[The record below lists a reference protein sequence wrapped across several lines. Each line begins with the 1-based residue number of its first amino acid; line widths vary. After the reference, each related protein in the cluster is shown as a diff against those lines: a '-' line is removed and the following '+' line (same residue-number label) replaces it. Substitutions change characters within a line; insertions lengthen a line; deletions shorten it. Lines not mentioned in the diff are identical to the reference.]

1 MTAPALYRTRI
12 RHVRRTPLRHAFAY
26 RGYSWFVDLD
36 DLPRLPVWL
45 RPFARFDGRDH
56 FGGTGSLRAGLDD
69 VLTGAGLDPGAWRVT
84 ALLMPRSLGYVFN
97 PLSVYWCHDRDGAL
111 RCVVAEVHN
120 TYGGRHPYVLFPDG
134 DGRAEAAKEFYVSP
148 FNAVDGVYTLRVPE
162 PDDRLAVSVTLHRDG
177 HAPFVASMQ
186 GRRTPATAVRVAG
199 AVLRSPLAPQLVAAR
214 IRVQGVAL
222 WLRGL
227 PVVPRPT
234 TPTPNLEASR

>member
-12 RHVRRTPLRHAFAY
+12 RHVRRTPVRHAFGY
-26 RGYSWFVDLD
+26 RGLSWFVDLD

-56 FGGTGSLRAGLDD
+56 FTGTTSLRAGLDA
-69 VLTGAGLDPGAWRVT
+69 VLTGAGLDPTGRVT
-84 ALLMPRSLGYVFN
+84 ALLAPRAFGYVFN
-97 PLSVYWCHDRDGAL
+97 PLSLYWCHDDDGTV

-120 TYGGRHPYVLFPDG
+120 TYGGRHPYVLFPDA
-134 DGRAEAAKEFYVSP
+134 DGRAETDKVFYVSP
-148 FNAVDGVYTLRVPE
+148 FNPVEGRYTLRVPE
-162 PDDRLAVSVTLHRDG
+162 PGERLAVSVTLHRAG
-177 HAPFVASMQ
+177 HRPFVASVH
-186 GRRTPATAVRVAG
+186 GRRTPATATRVAG
-199 AVLRSPLAPQLVAAR
+199 AVLRFPLAPQLVAAR

-234 TPTPNLEASR
+234 TPSPSLEASR